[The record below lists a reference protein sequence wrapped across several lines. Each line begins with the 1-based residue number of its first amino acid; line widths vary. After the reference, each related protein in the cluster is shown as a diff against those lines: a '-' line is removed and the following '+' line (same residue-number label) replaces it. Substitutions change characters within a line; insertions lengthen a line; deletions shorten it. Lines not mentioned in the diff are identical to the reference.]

1 LLVLLYLVNREYF
14 MQFFNP
20 ETRSCG
26 IPLLIL
32 AGLMVSTGFAV
43 TQKMVDID
51 I

>member
-1 LLVLLYLVNREYF
+1 
-14 MQFFNP
+14 
-20 ETRSCG
+20 
-26 IPLLIL
+26 LLIL